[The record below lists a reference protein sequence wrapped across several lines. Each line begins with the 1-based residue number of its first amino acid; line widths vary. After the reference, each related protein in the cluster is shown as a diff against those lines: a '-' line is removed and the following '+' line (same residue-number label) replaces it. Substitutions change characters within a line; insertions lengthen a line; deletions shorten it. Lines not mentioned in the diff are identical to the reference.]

1 MNSIAIPIR
10 IAKGGL
16 ARTEN
21 VKEAID
27 NSLGLLTA
35 TPCHS
40 SPADPDY
47 GFIFNNLRFEI
58 LNEDEGV
65 VFDSAP
71 GRERLENSR
80 GLYEKKVS
88 GSSKNLNTFASA
100 LKEAIERYETR
111 LENVSVSMTYVREE
125 RKIYVS
131 VKGNVREDGT
141 PYLYTSVIHVWK

>member
-10 IAKGGL
+10 IVKGGF

-27 NSLGLLTA
+27 NALTLLTT
-35 TPCHS
+35 TPCNS

-71 GRERLENSR
+71 GRALLENSR

-100 LKEAIERYETR
+100 LKEAIERYEPR

-141 PYLYTSVIHVWK
+141 PYLYTSIIHVWK